1 MKMKSY
7 NEFTQA
13 VASIIKMMGDEYFPN
28 YDEISVRLEAIT
40 KNNDDRRVGLL
51 ISEKGNKVIPTIYL
65 EEYWKKYQEGYSLK
79 DIVDEI
85 VAVRKEYNN
94 PDIDP
99 SMITTLSKIRDRI
112 TCKMLNIKNNES
124 YLTDKPY
131 SKISDLAVVYV
142 VDLNNNMNVTIT
154 NTILKQYGIT
164 KETLHR
170 IAMRNLAK
178 STAKFRTMSEMLLE
192 MGAPEE
198 IIPECDP
205 DHTMYVLTN
214 ASGMLGANLILDKAT
229 MDMVSQ
235 KLGGDFI
242 IIPSSI
248 HEVIILPMSA
258 GTDGLTSIIG
268 SVNID
273 QLDARDVLS
282 NHPYIYSAETK
293 KIRSV
298 A

>member
-7 NEFTQA
+7 NEFVQA
-13 VASIIKMMGDEYFPN
+13 VADIIAIMGDEYFPN
-28 YDEISVRLEAIT
+28 YDEINVKLETIT
-40 KNNDDRRVGLL
+40 KNNDDRCVGLL
-51 ISEKGNKVIPTIYL
+51 ISEKGNKVVPTIYL
-65 EEYWKKYQEGYSLK
+65 EGYWKKYQEGCSLK

-99 SMITTLSKIRDRI
+99 SAITILSEIRDKI

-124 YLTDKPY
+124 YLIDKPY

-142 VDLNNNMNVTIT
+142 VDLDNNMNITIT
-154 NTILKQYGIT
+154 NNILKHYGIT

-178 STAKFRTMSEMLLE
+178 STAKFKTMAEILLE
-192 MGAPEE
+192 MGTPKE
-198 IIPECDP
+198 IIPEFDP
-205 DHTMYVLTN
+205 DHAMYVLTY
-214 ASGMLGANLILDKAT
+214 ASGMFGANLILDKAT

-258 GTDGLTSIIG
+258 GTDGLTSMIG
-268 SVNID
+268 SVNLE
-273 QLDARDVLS
+273 QLDPRDVLS
-282 NHPYIYSAETK
+282 NHPYIYSSETK